1 MRVLLIIG
9 LILLLLGVA
18 SLFVPFPV
26 KEKHGI
32 SAGGVK
38 VGFETTRREKVQ
50 PAVSVVLIAGGVV
63 LMIVG
68 ARSRKR

>member
-9 LILLLLGVA
+9 LILLALGVA
-18 SLFVPFPV
+18 SLFIPFPV
-26 KEKHGI
+26 REKHGI

-38 VGFETTRREKVQ
+38 VGFETTRREKVD
-50 PAVSVVLIAGGVV
+50 PVISAILIGGGVV

-68 ARSRKR
+68 ARGRKR